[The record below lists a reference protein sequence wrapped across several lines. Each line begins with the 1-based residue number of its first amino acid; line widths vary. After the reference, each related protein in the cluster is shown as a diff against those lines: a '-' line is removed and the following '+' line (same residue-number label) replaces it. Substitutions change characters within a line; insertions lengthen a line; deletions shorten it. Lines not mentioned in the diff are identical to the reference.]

1 MYKKTVSQYDMYPVD
16 QWTFV
21 EVLISSKTI
30 TTSMNKYDLNAMTFG
45 FVIHFYCNYN
55 VHVYEGLIIC
65 RMVQVDK
72 EIF

>member
-30 TTSMNKYDLNAMTFG
+30 STFMNKYDLNAMTF
-45 FVIHFYCNYN
+45 I
-55 VHVYEGLIIC
+55 
-65 RMVQVDK
+65 
-72 EIF
+72 

>member
-45 FVIHFYCNYN
+45 FVIHFYCN
-55 VHVYEGLIIC
+55 LQC
-65 RMVQVDK
+65 TCL
-72 EIF
+72 